1 MWEWGARVLGSSLGV
16 GGGSGAGLEPGRAH
30 EGPGDLGQKL
40 FPENS
45 SKFHCK
51 PALECCTHSLV
62 LGLSFSED
70 LVDFVPWMS
79 HLCSRQGSWDLELFL
94 ECLRPCWCC

>member
-45 SKFHCK
+45 SKFRCK

-70 LVDFVPWMS
+70 LVDFVPWM
-79 HLCSRQGSWDLELFL
+79 
-94 ECLRPCWCC
+94 